1 MMSLAVIVAVF
12 LTASTASGRKFETH
26 PACHYGTT
34 RMPQWAKDNVKLC
47 EPIYETNV
55 THDRTIQSS
64 VNYGEWK
71 FFHFSMND
79 FKAVNRKDGSKI
91 RIAASPCH
99 GSVELYVKPGLNFNG
114 EPMNQMF
121 ETIPNTDGM
130 RTPTWPFPNNITG
143 NFPQG
148 PEAHMMEPGWEYP
161 GPMFKEMLW
170 GFNSIEFGKENIV
183 TTKIL
188 HGSYFISVYGVE
200 DRMDANNFTLSV
212 SMVENLSDEKAI
224 KDEKMKV
231 RDLSCVVFHV
241 LETGGIVSDFV
252 VFFLLNFLCPFSRFP
267 LSPHPPPSP
276 PFDPITYL
284 FSLRFGI

>member
-1 MMSLAVIVAVF
+1 RIKKKIMMSLAVIVAVF

-224 KDEKMKV
+224 EDEKMKV
-231 RDLSCVVFHV
+231 RDF
-241 LETGGIVSDFV
+241 I
-252 VFFLLNFLCPFSRFP
+252 FLCCVPCVRNWWN
-267 LSPHPPPSP
+267 
-276 PFDPITYL
+276 
-284 FSLRFGI
+284 SL

>member
-12 LTASTASGRKFETH
+12 LTASTASGRKYETH

-47 EPIYETNV
+47 ESTA
-55 THDRTIQSS
+55 
-64 VNYGEWK
+64 VNFYYGEWK

-91 RIAASPCH
+91 HIAASPCH
-99 GSVELYVKPGLNFNG
+99 GSVESYVKPGLNFNG

-121 ETIPNTDGM
+121 ETIPNTDGI
-130 RTPTWPFPNNITG
+130 RTRKPTWLFPNNITG

-148 PEAHMMEPGWEYP
+148 PEAQMMEQEWECP
-161 GPMFKEMLW
+161 AGSMW
-170 GFNSIEFGKENIV
+170 CFNSIEFGKENIV

-188 HGSYFISVYGVE
+188 HGSYFISVYGAE
-200 DRMDANNFTLSV
+200 DCPDANNFTLSV

-252 VFFLLNFLCPFSRFP
+252 LFFFFKFP
-267 LSPHPPPSP
+267 SPLPPSP
-276 PFDPITYL
+276 VSPPSIPITYSL
-284 FSLRFGI
+284 FSPF